1 MLKTSAYKSFL
12 RWYLVYIIIDKLYI
26 ITNSYLGP
34 QESRSLSI
42 LKQYNYG
49 RDGEILFTVA

>member
-34 QESRSLSI
+34 QESRSLSR
-42 LKQYNYG
+42 LKQYDYG